1 MGSSQPMIWTD
12 HLTKIYSN
20 GIELRVLDDIS
31 LNIAPGEF
39 VAVTGPSGSG
49 KSTLLNLVG
58 TLDMPT
64 SGEIRVN
71 GVDIE
76 ALKGDALADF
86 RLEHIGF
93 VFQAFNLI
101 PVLSVQEN
109 VVLPLIPYQR
119 RLDFKLEE

>member
-1 MGSSQPMIWTD
+1 MIWTD